1 MATWGALHHDD
12 MAVVNAI
19 NGTLM
24 MREAL
29 IKFNVGRGG
38 DKKPIIQIGSGI
50 NSGYVISGQ
59 IGSNERLEYT
69 VIGDAVNL
77 ASRIESLNK
86 PFGTDILISEE
97 AYSKVKDIFH
107 VEKMQAIK
115 VKGKEDPQTIFAVL
129 GRKDD
134 PNCIKTLPELRTLL
148 NIKYEAPEPAAKG
161 KKKKSDDEEKE
172 VKYEILE

>member
-12 MAVVNAI
+12 MAVENAI

-24 MREAL
+24 MRDAL
-29 IKFNVGRGG
+29 LKFNVGRGG

-50 NSGYVISGQ
+50 NSGFVISGQ

-115 VKGKEDPQTIFAVL
+115 VKGKEEAQTIFAVL

-134 PNCIKTLPELRTLL
+134 PNCVKTLKELRTLVG
-148 NIKYEAPEPAAKG
+148 IKYEAPE
-161 KKKKSDDEEKE
+161 KKKRRSADSNDEEKE